1 MGKTKPD
8 GLTEVPSKKKSN
20 QLGSRSKGLQ
30 KKSGYA
36 RAMQSGLVQENI
48 ELWIMILPVLALIFI
63 FSYIPMYGIMI
74 AFQKYVPGVPMLFSE
89 RIQWVGFDNFVRF
102 FESANFWRLIKNTVV
117 LSGLNLVFG
126 FWAPIVFALTLNEVR
141 NQKFKKFTQTA
152 SYLPYFIS
160 NVVVAGMLLSFM
172 DMDGI
177 VNNITNALG
186 FGRQAWRQNASAF
199 PTIYTITNVWKG
211 FGFNSIL
218 YLSAITSVDPA
229 LYESARLDGA
239 RRMQLIRHITF
250 PAILPT
256 IAIMLIMQI
265 GSLLSA
271 NTDLILLLYTP
282 ATYGTADVIGTY
294 SYRVGLL
301 GGEFSYT
308 TAMGLFMTVI
318 NFALVFL
325 SNRIS
330 NKVTGYAL
338 W

>member
-1 MGKTKPD
+1 MRKTTKDEQALVSSGKRSIVIGRNSASLQTKN
-8 GLTEVPSKKKSN
+8 SFS
-20 QLGSRSKGLQ
+20 
-30 KKSGYA
+30 
-36 RAMQSGLVQENI
+36 RAMKSGLVKENI

-63 FSYIPMYGIMI
+63 FSYIPMYGILI
-74 AFQKYVPGVPMLFSE
+74 AFQRYIPGVPMLFSDK
-89 RIQWVGFDNFVRF
+89 IKWVGFDNFVRF
-102 FESANFWRLIKNTVV
+102 FESANFWRLIKNTAV
-117 LSGLNLVFG
+117 LSALNLLFG
-126 FWAPIVFALTLNEVR
+126 FWAPIIFALTLNEVR

-160 NVVVAGMLLSFM
+160 NVVVAGMLLSFL

-177 VNNITNALG
+177 VNNIAEALG
-186 FGRQAWRQNASAF
+186 GSRQAWRQNANAF

-229 LYESARLDGA
+229 LFESARLDGA
-239 RRMQLIRHITF
+239 RRLQLIRHITF

-256 IAIMLIMQI
+256 VAIMLIMQI

-271 NTDLILLLYTP
+271 NSDLILLLYTP
-282 ATYGTADVIGTY
+282 ATYSTADVIGTY

-318 NFALVFL
+318 NFALVF
-325 SNRIS
+325 IS
-330 NKVTGYAL
+330 NKISNRVTGYAL

>member
-8 GLTEVPSKKKSN
+8 GLTEVPSKKKSIH
-20 QLGSRSKGLQ
+20 LGSRSKGLQ
-30 KKSGYA
+30 KKSSYA

-74 AFQKYVPGVPMLFSE
+74 AFQKYVPGVPMLFSD

-117 LSGLNLVFG
+117 LSGLNLIFG

-160 NVVVAGMLLSFM
+160 NVVVAGMLLSFL

-186 FGRQAWRQNASAF
+186 IGRQAWRQNANAF

-239 RRMQLIRHITF
+239 RRIQLIRHITF

-282 ATYGTADVIGTY
+282 ATYSTADVIGTY